1 MSILERLK
9 ELAAAKEVA
18 GEIPLPPEAPVKVV
32 VLHEVDDATCRKAG
46 TLAAYGLTD
55 RAIADALL
63 LSQEQT
69 AYARQSEPF
78 KISFSKQ
85 SSERAQRLIDL
96 EEGWNALEERALSTV
111 LETLKF
117 NRDPRFA
124 LQAAF
129 TANKANRRT
138 PGANGRVIDAAKAG
152 NIIVLTMN
160 QGYVEKAQVNAGVI
174 DVNTREQE
182 VRQIPK
188 RQHDVLTPQKVT
200 DLLVPKNS
208 RRISAT
214 DELQQQLDAA
224 GVSFDLVEDEE

>member
-1 MSILERLK
+1 M
-9 ELAAAKEVA
+9 AAAKNAAEETLA
-18 GEIPLPPEAPVKVV
+18 QDEPVKVI
-32 VLHEVDDATCRKAG
+32 VLHEVDEATCRKAG

-55 RAIADALL
+55 RAISDALL

-96 EEGWNALEERALSTV
+96 EEGWDALEERALSTV

-152 NIIVLTMN
+152 NVIILTMN
-160 QGYVEKAQVNAGVI
+160 EGYVQKVQTEPGRGVI
-174 DVNTREQE
+174 DVAARDITPKI
-182 VRQIPK
+182 IPK
-188 RQHDVLTPQKVT
+188 KSHDILTPQQVT
-200 DLLVPKNS
+200 DLLVPGNS
-208 RRISAT
+208 RKKSTMAE
-214 DELQQQLDAA
+214 ELEQQLAIA
-224 GVSFDLVEDEE
+224 GVSFDLVEDNNE